1 MKLINELLLFIL
13 IISKKYNIDESHDI
27 SHSMD
32 ILLLLLHFANDIV
45 IVIDILIIMSQ
56 LL

>member
-1 MKLINELLLFIL
+1 MKLTNELLLFIL

-56 LL
+56 L